1 MAEFLYEDMLPIGED
16 DTPWRLVTTEGI
28 ETVEGPDGVTFLK
41 VAPETLEKLAET
53 AMHDIAYF
61 LRPAHLGQLRK
72 IMDDPEASEND
83 KFVALDLL
91 KNANISSGG
100 ILPMCRTPAPPS
112 SWASA
117 ASTCSPREPTRNR

>member
-72 IMDDPEASEND
+72 IMDDPRRPRMT
-83 KFVALDLL
+83 
-91 KNANISSGG
+91 SSS
-100 ILPMCRTPAPPS
+100 R
-112 SWASA
+112 
-117 ASTCSPREPTRNR
+117 STC